1 MMNRNQKNHTRE
13 MHGRTKCPCESG
25 RTYAQCCKQT
35 DLKWCVDDN
44 GMVLKKIPLT
54 DEPIKLLQQAE
65 EHFFQ
70 VFERKPH
77 KNDPVFLAKYLL
89 SDVDMQR
96 EMVRVMEK
104 AEIAPEFIYAYQKT
118 GGLLL
123 TEENEKLAT
132 GKDLEDW
139 NNAIDEYFS
148 GVSKKLSKLEILF
161 QSFTEEIFA
170 CIICIGYILE
180 NEILKSAIKEK
191 SSSKFFTV
199 DDYVLLHVTQTANTL
214 RAIDVLLNE
223 RMSDNSLPLVR
234 HIYENYIHIIFA
246 LNCPD
251 QLINLIDVPL
261 GLSQGLYAY
270 GKNNKGDEDRRVIIR
285 KSDGKKFKGHIS
297 NYLMLN
303 SSKYKEDTLLFNFLY
318 KFLSD
323 YTHPSLN
330 SLSLRVDKDGQIDH
344 LKNSLEE
351 EARFYSICFS
361 GMVLDQMRSLN
372 CVSKR
377 AKRDIVVIVRRIA
390 SKANELLDALYAN
403 EKPEHISILQIRMSK
418 LGY

>member
-1 MMNRNQKNHTRE
+1 MTNGNKKSHMRE
-13 MHGRTKCPCESG
+13 IHGRTKCPCESG
-25 RTYAQCCKQT
+25 KTYAQCCKQT
-35 DLKWCVDDN
+35 DLKWCVNDN
-44 GMVLKKIPLT
+44 GVFLKKIPLT
-54 DEPIKLLQQAE
+54 EEVLELLQQAE
-65 EHFFQ
+65 DHYLQ
-70 VFERKPH
+70 VFERKSH

-96 EMVRVMEK
+96 EMVKVMEK

-139 NNAIDEYFS
+139 NDAIEEYFCD
-148 GVSKKLSKLEILF
+148 VPKKISKSEALF
-161 QSFTEEIFA
+161 QSFIDEVST

-180 NEILKSAIKEK
+180 KGILKSAIKGK

-223 RMSDNSLPLVR
+223 RMSGNSLPLVR
-234 HIYENYIHIIFA
+234 HIYENYIHIVFA

-261 GLSQGLYAY
+261 GLSQGVYAY
-270 GKNNKGDEDRRVIIR
+270 GKNNKGEEDKRVIIR

-330 SLSLRVDKDGQIDH
+330 SLSLRVDRDGQIDH

-377 AKRDIVVIVRRIA
+377 AKRDIAVIVRRIA
-390 SKANELLDALYAN
+390 RKANELLDVLYAN